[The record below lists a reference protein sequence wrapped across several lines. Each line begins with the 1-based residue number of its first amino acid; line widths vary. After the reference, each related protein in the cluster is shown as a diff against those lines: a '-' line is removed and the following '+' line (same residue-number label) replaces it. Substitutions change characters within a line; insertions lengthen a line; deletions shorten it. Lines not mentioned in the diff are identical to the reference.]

1 MATLAMVIMLSSCLA
16 IAGTFKAGTFVGI
29 IAVVFVIAII
39 IRVISM
45 SRSTI

>member
-1 MATLAMVIMLSSCLA
+1 VATLAMVIMLSSCLA
-16 IAGTFKAGTFVGI
+16 IAGIFKAGFVGI

-45 SRSTI
+45 SRSNI